1 MARRTKEEAQ
11 ETRSTIMTEAL
22 GLFCQQGVATT
33 SLSDIARAA
42 GVTRGAIYWHFKDKE
57 ELFLA
62 LWHEMCAPLS
72 HLMSAS
78 IDVDEPDPL
87 GKFTTFLIQV
97 LRTVASCP
105 AHQQM
110 FRIMFK
116 MMLPDSESTSI
127 CALIRDEIQQ
137 HTQNMRCSLANAV
150 RRGQLPPTLP
160 VERAAVL
167 LHCTIDGLLI
177 NWLNQHERFDLATEA
192 EALVQGLIF
201 TLQHNLGQP

>member
-11 ETRSTIMTEAL
+11 ETRNTIMMEAL
-22 GLFCQQGVATT
+22 GLFCQHGVATT

-62 LWHEMCAPLS
+62 LWHEMCAPLT

-87 GKFTTFLIQV
+87 GKFRTFLVEV
-97 LRTVASCP
+97 LRTLSSCP

-116 MMLPDSESTSI
+116 MLQPDSELSAIRELIREEVKQHVQHTR
-127 CALIRDEIQQ
+127 CALI
-137 HTQNMRCSLANAV
+137 NAV
-150 RRGQLPPTLP
+150 HRGQLPSNLS

-167 LHCTIDGLLI
+167 LHCSVDGLI
-177 NWLNQHERFDLATEA
+177 MNWLHQHEQFDLMTEA
-192 EALVQGLIF
+192 EPLIQGLIF
-201 TLQHNLGQP
+201 SLQHNLGQP

>member
-11 ETRSTIMTEAL
+11 ETRSTIMMEAL

-72 HLMSAS
+72 HLMNAS

-87 GKFTTFLIQV
+87 GKFTTFLIEV
-97 LRTVASCP
+97 LRTVATCS

-116 MMLPDSESTSI
+116 MMLPDSELSAI
-127 CALIRDEIQQ
+127 RALIREEIQQ
-137 HTQNMRCSLANAV
+137 HTQNMRYSLSNAV
-150 RRGQLPPTLP
+150 RRGQLPSTLP

-167 LHCTIDGLLI
+167 LHCAVDGLII
-177 NWLNQHERFDLATEA
+177 NWLNQHEQFDLAGDA
-192 EALVQGLIF
+192 EALVRGLIF
-201 TLQHNLGQP
+201 SLQHNLGQP

>member
-11 ETRSTIMTEAL
+11 ETRSTIMMEAL

-72 HLMSAS
+72 HLLNAS

-87 GKFTTFLIQV
+87 GKFTIFLIEV
-97 LRTVASCP
+97 LRTVAICP

-116 MMLPDSESTSI
+116 MMLPDSELTAI
-127 CALIRDEIQQ
+127 RALIQDEIQQ
-137 HTQNMRCSLANAV
+137 HTRNMRCSLTNAV
-150 RRGQLPPTLP
+150 HRGQLPSTLS
-160 VERAAVL
+160 VERAAIL
-167 LHCTIDGLLI
+167 LHCSVDGLI
-177 NWLNQHERFDLATEA
+177 MNWLNQHERFDLAADA
-192 EALVQGLIF
+192 EALVQALIF
-201 TLQHNLGQP
+201 SLQHNLGQP

>member
-11 ETRSTIMTEAL
+11 ETRSTIMMEAL

-72 HLMSAS
+72 LLMNAS

-87 GKFTTFLIQV
+87 GKFNVFLV
-97 LRTVASCP
+97 ELLRTLASCP

-116 MMLPDSESTSI
+116 MLQPDSELSSI
-127 CALIRDEIQQ
+127 RELIREEVKQHMQ
-137 HTQNMRCSLANAV
+137 HTRCSLTNAM
-150 RRGQLPPTLP
+150 RRGQLPEKLA
-160 VERAAVL
+160 VERAAIWV
-167 LHCTIDGLLI
+167 HSSVDGLI
-177 NWLNQHERFDLATEA
+177 MNWLNQHEQFDLAAEA
-192 EALVQGLIF
+192 EALVQALIF
-201 TLQHNLGQP
+201 SLQHNLGQS

>member
-11 ETRSTIMTEAL
+11 ETRSTIMMEAL

-72 HLMSAS
+72 HLMNAS

-87 GKFTTFLIQV
+87 GKFNAFLV
-97 LRTVASCP
+97 ELLRTLSSCP

-116 MMLPDSESTSI
+116 ILQPDSELSAI
-127 CALIRDEIQQ
+127 RELIREEVKQHMQ
-137 HTQNMRCSLANAV
+137 HTRCSLANAV
-150 RRGQLPPTLP
+150 RRNQLPSTLP
-160 VERAAVL
+160 VERAAFW
-167 LHCTIDGLLI
+167 LHASVDGLII
-177 NWLNQHERFDLATEA
+177 NWLNQHEQFDLAAEA
-192 EALVQGLIF
+192 EALVQALIF
-201 TLQHNLGQP
+201 TLQHNLGQS

>member
-11 ETRSTIMTEAL
+11 ETRKTIMMEAL

-72 HLMSAS
+72 HLLNAS
-78 IDVDEPDPL
+78 IDVDERDPL
-87 GKFTTFLIQV
+87 GKFRVFLV
-97 LRTVASCP
+97 ELLRTLSSCT

-116 MMLPDSESTSI
+116 MMQPDSELSAI
-127 CALIRDEIQQ
+127 RELIREEVKQHMQ
-137 HTQNMRCSLANAV
+137 HTRCSLANAV
-150 RRGQLPPTLP
+150 RRGQLPSTLP
-160 VERAAVL
+160 VERAAFW
-167 LHCTIDGLLI
+167 LHASMDGLII
-177 NWLNQHERFDLATEA
+177 NWLNRQEPFDLAAEA
-192 EALVQGLIF
+192 EALVQALLF
-201 TLQHNLGQP
+201 SLQHNLGQP